1 MTTRTPHKL
10 NVIMPAGYRRGLRGA
25 ASLQT
30 AVGAG
35 FTDGSL
41 AERLKR

>member
-10 NVIMPAGYRRGLRGA
+10 NVNTPAGNSRGLRGA
-25 ASLQT
+25 ASVQT